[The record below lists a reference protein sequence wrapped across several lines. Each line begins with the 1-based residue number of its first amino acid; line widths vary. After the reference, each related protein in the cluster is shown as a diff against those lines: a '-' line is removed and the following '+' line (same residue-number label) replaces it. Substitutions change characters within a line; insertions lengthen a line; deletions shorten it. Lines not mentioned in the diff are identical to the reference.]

1 MRASIAACNGR
12 FVEMEHD
19 DYSKACGRSLRI
31 AYRGVAMVLFI
42 TTDMRGRA
50 RRKVCSGPRLDLHEQ
65 GELAAA

>member
-19 DYSKACGRSLRI
+19 NYSKACELRNAELPWFCSLQQ
-31 AYRGVAMVLFI
+31 

-65 GELAAA
+65 GEVAAA